1 VVWIG
6 MHIATLIYQKWP
18 YQDWCLGYNTQR
30 TVIEW
35 CMTSPILCWGRLG
48 KIVCLTRLSTI
59 FHQY

>member
-30 TVIEW
+30 TVIDAVDHVW
-35 CMTSPILCWGRLG
+35 RHDIWINMKGN
-48 KIVCLTRLSTI
+48 
-59 FHQY
+59 